1 MFPLS
6 HTGLAIPLLSPLSSD
21 YKWQLFTTEL
31 SVNQEVCVRARAVN
45 FSWQKSYRIYLR
57 EPFIKIVKAVSPDA
71 STFIYLV

>member
-21 YKWQLFTTEL
+21 YKWQLCTTEL

-45 FSWQKSYRIYLR
+45 FSW
-57 EPFIKIVKAVSPDA
+57 
-71 STFIYLV
+71 